1 MATRT
6 ITAIQGAGDWT
17 SSQGKQ
23 FFKFEI
29 QFDDGSVGVANA
41 VSEKPWY
48 SVGDKVDVE
57 VTKQFQGVDQI
68 KVRKQDSPFA
78 QGGDFKANRLPPVGS
93 SPDRERSIRAH
104 WALKTAAILLQG
116 HVDVGTKSNR
126 EWKIENEVLLI
137 ETAKSCLRAFHIVKE
152 DPRIDV

>member
-1 MATRT
+1 MPTRT

-29 QFDDGSVGVANA
+29 QFDDGSVGIANA
-41 VSEKPWY
+41 VSAEPWY
-48 SVGDKVDVE
+48 KVGDKVDVE

-68 KVRKQDSPFA
+68 KVRKEDSPYS
-78 QGGDFKANRLPPVGS
+78 QGGNFAGNKMPALS
-93 SPDRERSIRAH
+93 SQPDREKSIRAH
-104 WALKTAAILLQG
+104 WALKTAAILLNG
-116 HVDVGTKSNR
+116 HVDVGTKANR
-126 EWKIENEVLLI
+126 EWKIENEILLI
-137 ETAKSCLRAFHIVKE
+137 ECAKSCLRAFHIVRD